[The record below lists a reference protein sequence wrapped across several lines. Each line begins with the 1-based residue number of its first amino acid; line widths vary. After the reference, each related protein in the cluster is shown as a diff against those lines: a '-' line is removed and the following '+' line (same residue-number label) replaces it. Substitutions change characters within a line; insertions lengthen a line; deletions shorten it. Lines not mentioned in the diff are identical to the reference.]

1 MPPALLAAPG
11 HCALDLPHPDDARRR
26 SHAAASIRPARLD
39 EVLDLQAELRRRQVC
54 LRGLPDSPTE
64 TATALEQAVGLV
76 VERLVGRRGHVVEA
90 WRVGRFAADRPR
102 PVILKCR
109 TVGAK
114 VELLKSKG
122 QLYAADCPRELR
134 GLRLYHDLSAAQLA
148 WKMQLRGAFERFLGA
163 NVRAVWRR
171 GYRLFAFLEGSWE
184 EFVPLTAL
192 VP

>member
-1 MPPALLAAPG
+1 M
-11 HCALDLPHPDDARRR
+11 
-26 SHAAASIRPARLD
+26 
-39 EVLDLQAELRRRQVC
+39 
-54 LRGLPDSPTE
+54 
-64 TATALEQAVGLV
+64 
-76 VERLVGRRGHVVEA
+76 
-90 WRVGRFAADRPR
+90 GRFSADRPR

-114 VELLKSKG
+114 VEILQSKG

-171 GYRLFAFLEGSWE
+171 GYRLFTFLEGSWE